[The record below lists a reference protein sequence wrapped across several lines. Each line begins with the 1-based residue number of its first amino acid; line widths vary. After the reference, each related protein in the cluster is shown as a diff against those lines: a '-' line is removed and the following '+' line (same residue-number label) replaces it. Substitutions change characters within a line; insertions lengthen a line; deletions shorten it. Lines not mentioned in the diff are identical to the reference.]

1 MDAAQTRDSLL
12 SLLKENGIDSVTYDH
27 PKVLTV
33 DEQAKHVGHLEGGH
47 SKNLLLKDKK
57 NRLILISA
65 LTSTKI
71 DMKVLSQRLGLG
83 KSGLRL
89 APEDIMQA
97 VLKVPLGCVTP
108 FALLNQ
114 SARSVTLLLD
124 EGFKSKT
131 QVFFHPLTN
140 DATSAISPNG
150 LDKFLRLIGREP
162 VYVNVEEVVVVGSE
176 QPPDLARYLVDVTG
190 DNISKEQ
197 SAIKATTVQGDKPE
211 LSQGTNTPAKI
222 TVAAPKSKNKSS
234 SAEKETVRSTSAD
247 VQGTTL
253 TILNE
258 LLSAFQKEV
267 TAQIVEKQGQEI
279 ATLVSNPLKQRL
291 EPELESLLMAFKNTA
306 YTEGFVAGM
315 ASRSATR

>member
-1 MDAAQTRDSLL
+1 MTDMDAAQTRESLL
-12 SLLKENGIDSVTYDH
+12 ALLKDNGIDAVTYEH

-33 DEQAKHVGHLEGGH
+33 EEGAKHVGHLEGGH

-57 NRLILISA
+57 NRLILVSA
-65 LTSTKI
+65 LTSTKV

-83 KSGLRL
+83 KSGLRM

-114 SARSVTLLLD
+114 SARSVILFLD
-124 EGFKSKT
+124 EGFKSKA

-140 DATSAISPNG
+140 DATTAISPSG
-150 LDKFLRLIGREP
+150 LEKFLGLIGREP
-162 VYVNVEEVVVVGSE
+162 VYINVEEVVVVGKE
-176 QPPDLARYLVDVTG
+176 QPPDLAGYLVDATG
-190 DNISKEQ
+190 DNKEQ
-197 SAIKATTVQGDKPE
+197 PATKTPPVQGNKPG
-211 LSQGTNTPAKI
+211 LSQGATTPANI
-222 TVAAPKSKNKSS
+222 TGATAKLKSK
-234 SAEKETVRSTSAD
+234 SAPAQKTCAD

-258 LLSAFQKEV
+258 LLSTIQKEV
-267 TAQIVEKQGQEI
+267 TSQNQGQEI
-279 ATLVSNPLKQRL
+279 AAVLSKPLRQHL

-315 ASRSATR
+315 ASRSASK